1 MKYSHMSSLDIFE
14 DLCDKIKNLVLEP
27 GTKISENEMATF
39 YNVSRS
45 TIRTAFSK
53 LEQINLI
60 EIYPQIGTLI
70 SPLDMNYIYN
80 AMYVRNLVEMD
91 VLEDVINMEDKRD
104 LIHELEGNLR
114 EQERFRGRANY
125 ENEFKNI
132 DTNFHNAI
140 LKSVGKDGM
149 IDIIKDSYIHIA
161 RWRNFDIRSRKRLNM
176 LIDEHGLLVE
186 AIKNNDI
193 KTAKKI
199 MKKHLLNVNDSFLI
213 EAKREYPN
221 YF

>member
-1 MKYSHMSSLDIFE
+1 MSSLDIFE

-70 SPLDMNYIYN
+70 SPLNMNYIYN

-91 VLEDVINMEDKRD
+91 VLEDVINLDDKRN
-104 LIHELEGNLR
+104 LIHELENNLK
-114 EQERFRGRANY
+114 EQEKFRGRANY
-125 ENEFKNI
+125 ENEFKKI
-132 DTNFHNAI
+132 DTNFHNTI

-176 LIDEHGLLVE
+176 LIDEHGLLLE
-186 AIKNNDI
+186 SIKKNEI
-193 KTAKKI
+193 MIAKEI
-199 MKKHLLNVNDSFLI
+199 MKKHLLNVNDTFI
-213 EAKREYPN
+213 MQAKREYPN

>member
-1 MKYSHMSSLDIFE
+1 MSSLDIFE
-14 DLCDKIKNLVLEP
+14 DLCDKIKNLVIEP
-27 GTKISENEMATF
+27 GNKISENEMATY

-91 VLEDVINMEDKRD
+91 VLEDVINKENKSD
-104 LIHELEGNLR
+104 LIHELENNLR
-114 EQERFRGRANY
+114 EQEKFRGRANY
-125 ENEFKNI
+125 ENEFKEI
-132 DTNFHNAI
+132 DTNFHNTI

-161 RWRNFDIRSRKRLNM
+161 RWRNFDIRSRKRINM

-186 AIKNNDI
+186 AIKNSDI
-193 KTAKKI
+193 KSAKEI
-199 MKKHLLNVNDSFLI
+199 MKKHLLNVTDSFLI